1 MMSSERSDDES
12 PQREGTDRAPA
23 PAAAGHL
30 ALLDALLDV
39 AGDTPDFARLFAA
52 ARSVFAFDDGA
63 VLLDEADALRC
74 AATDPDEAEPRR
86 WPASP
91 ALAQAVRSRIIIL
104 AAGAPSAER
113 ALLPDGAASPDQPVM
128 LIPIGVGGRHAI
140 LLLRR
145 AAGAPEFAPD

>member
-1 MMSSERSDDES
+1 MMSSERSDDEN

-23 PAAAGHL
+23 PAAGHL

-74 AATDPDEAEPRR
+74 AATDPDEAAPRR

-91 ALAQAVRSRIIIL
+91 ALAPAVRRRIIIL
-104 AAGAPSAER
+104 HAGAPSDDR
-113 ALLPDGAASPDQPVM
+113 TLLPEGAASPDQPVM
-128 LIPIGVGGRHAI
+128 LIPIAVGGRHA
-140 LLLRR
+140 
-145 AAGAPEFAPD
+145 